1 MNGLIR
7 WLEKYVVPVATKI
20 GSIRWLVALRD
31 AFIATMPATMAGSVA
46 LILNTFVRDIPN
58 QMGWTGIP
66 KAMEWLIGINGQ
78 VWAGTIA
85 VIGLIFAG
93 TLGYHLAKQYGVE
106 PLSGLIVTL
115 GSFLMAL
122 TQAATVTTALPRA
135 ITGAAAKTLTEAGA
149 VLSTVKDPATG
160 KMVHNMATTGWGFF
174 NFNGHFGS
182 QGLFTAMIV
191 GGVAGAIFIFLMKK
205 DLTIKMPDGVPPA
218 VTQAFAAIIPATAAF
233 YVVGIF
239 TWAFTKLTSMAFVD
253 WVAKAIQEPLLHASQ
268 GYGMVLLL
276 TLLVQIFWF
285 FGIHG
290 TNVLGP
296 ILDAIWLTAQYQNI
310 NTAAANPG
318 AKLPYLWTRTSFDL
332 YAWMGGAGST
342 LILLICIFIFSKRPD
357 ERAVAK
363 LAIAPGVFNINEPVM
378 FGLPIVLNAI
388 YFIPFVLAPAVMV
401 SIAYFAVTHGLVA
414 PIKNQV
420 VWNIPPLFNSFLA
433 TADWRAPVLQLVNF
447 AVGFLIWAPF
457 VIASNRIKPDQV
469 D

>member
-1 MNGLIR
+1 MNALIK

-31 AFIATMPATMAGSVA
+31 AFIATMPATMAGSIA
-46 LILNTFVRDIPN
+46 LILNTFVRDIPT
-58 QMGWTGIP
+58 QFGWT
-66 KAMEWLIGINGQ
+66 KFVDNMQWLIGINGQ
-78 VWAGTIA
+78 VWTGTIA
-85 VIGLIFAG
+85 VIGLIFAM
-93 TLGYHLAKQYGVE
+93 TFGYHMAKQYGVE
-106 PLSGLIVTL
+106 PLSGGIVTL

-122 TQAATVTTALPRA
+122 TQTANVTTALPKA
-135 ITGAAAKTLTEAGA
+135 ITGTAAKTLKAAGA
-149 VLSTVKDPATG
+149 TLTVTKDAATG
-160 KMVHNMATTGWGFF
+160 KLVHNLGTSGWGFF

-182 QGLFTAMIV
+182 QGLFTAMII
-191 GGVAGAIFIFLMKK
+191 GGVAVAIYIFLMKRN
-205 DLTIKMPDGVPPA
+205 LTIKMPDGVPPA
-218 VTQAFAAIIPATAAF
+218 VSQAFAAIIPASAAF

-239 TWAFTKLTSMAFVD
+239 TWAFTKLTNLAFVD
-253 WVAKAIQEPLLHASQ
+253 WVAKVIQEPLLHASQ

-276 TLLVQIFWF
+276 TVLVQVFWF

-318 AKLPYLWTRTSFDL
+318 AKLPFLWTRASFDL

-342 LILLICIFIFSKRPD
+342 LILLIAIFIFSKRPD
-357 ERAVAK
+357 ERAVAN
-363 LAIAPGVFNINEPVM
+363 LAIAPGIFNINEPVM

-388 YFIPFVLAPAVMV
+388 YFIPFVLAPTVMV

-420 VWNIPPLFNSFLA
+420 VWNIPPFINSFLA

-447 AVGFLIWAPF
+447 AVGFVIWAPF
-457 VIASNRIKPDQV
+457 VIASNRIKPDELS
-469 D
+469 

>member
-7 WLEKYVVPVATKI
+7 WLEKYIVPVATKI

-31 AFIATMPATMAGSVA
+31 AFIATMPATMAGSIA
-46 LILNTFVRDIPN
+46 LILNTFVRDIPT
-58 QMGWTGIP
+58 QMGWT
-66 KAMEWLIGINGQ
+66 KFAESMQWLIGINGQ
-78 VWAGTIA
+78 VWTGTIA
-85 VIGLIFAG
+85 VIGLIFAA
-93 TLGYHLAKQYGVE
+93 TFGYHMAKQYNVE
-106 PLSGLIVTL
+106 PLSGGIVTL
-115 GSFLMAL
+115 GAFLMAL
-122 TQAATVTTALPRA
+122 TQAANVTTALPRA

-149 VLSTVKDPATG
+149 TLTTVKDAATG
-160 KMVHNMATTGWGFF
+160 KMVHQLGTSGWGFF
-174 NFNGHFGS
+174 NFNGQFGS
-182 QGLFTAMIV
+182 QGLFTAMII
-191 GGVAGAIFIFLMKK
+191 GGVAIAIYIFLMKK
-205 DLTIKMPDGVPPA
+205 NITIKMPDGVPPA
-218 VTQAFAAIIPATAAF
+218 VTQAFAAIIPASAAF

-239 TWAFTKLTSMAFVD
+239 TWGFTKLTNQAFVD
-253 WVAKAIQEPLLHASQ
+253 WVAKVIQEPLLHASQ

-276 TLLVQIFWF
+276 TVLVQIFWF

-318 AKLPYLWTRTSFDL
+318 AKLPFLWTRTSFDL

-342 LILLICIFIFSKRPD
+342 LIPLIAIFIFSKRPD
-357 ERAVAK
+357 ERAVAN
-363 LAIAPGVFNINEPVM
+363 LAIAPGIFNINEPVM

-388 YFIPFVLAPAVMV
+388 YFIPFVLAPTVMV

-420 VWNIPPLFNSFLA
+420 VWNIPPFFNSFLA
-433 TADWRAPVLQLVNF
+433 TADWRAPVLQLINF

-457 VIASNRIKPDQV
+457 VISSNRIKPDEIS
-469 D
+469 